1 LAVNR
6 LRRSPLTLV
15 GVFADLAVCVIA
27 LILAEISTRATHGA
41 APYTLGQV
49 LLFSADFAIAVSLM
63 NAFVGLYR
71 PKRLNVRTL
80 LGRHVFALS
89 VASYL
94 TYLTIQVIAERNY
107 AGELVATALIYLVVG
122 LFLMYGLRWTVTRLR
137 RPARVLIV
145 GTGPDAE
152 SVADDLRRSPA
163 RRTDVIGFYDTQPAS
178 DAFDPS
184 PFGFEPSYA
193 GLGPLSGSSPGAARR
208 VFDRSVP
215 LTELVRRE
223 HVDEIIVAEKEQRGG
238 GLPMDQL
245 LTCRVR
251 GTPVLDLAGYFE
263 RTSSEVRLEGLKA
276 SWLIYGEGF
285 VQGRLRR
292 AAKRGFDILVSALL
306 LGLALPVMLLA
317 AIVIKLDS
325 RGPVFYR
332 QLRVGLGGG
341 SFTCIKFR
349 SMRVDAERDGVAR
362 WASKGDSRIT
372 RVGSFLRATRIDELP
387 QLWSV
392 LNGEMSMV
400 GPRPERPEFVA
411 VLREQIP
418 FYDVRHSVK
427 PGLTGWAQVRFAY
440 GASVEDARRK
450 HQFDLYY
457 VKNNSLLLDA
467 LVLIETVSVVLF
479 REGQ

>member
-1 LAVNR
+1 M
-6 LRRSPLTLV
+6 
-15 GVFADLAVCVIA
+15 GVLADLTVCVVA
-27 LILAEISTRATHGA
+27 LILAEISTRATHGS

-94 TYLTIQVIAERNY
+94 TYLTIQVIVDRNY

-122 LFLMYGLRWTVTRLR
+122 LFLLNGLRWTARRLR

-152 SVADDLRRSPA
+152 SVADDLRSSA
-163 RRTDVIGFYDTQPAS
+163 SRRTDVIGFYDTQPAA
-178 DAFDPS
+178 DAYDPS
-184 PFGFEPSYA
+184 LLGFEPSGLEPGGFEPSFA
-193 GLGPLSGSSPGAARR
+193 GIGPLPAVPESRR
-208 VFDRSVP
+208 VFDRSVS
-215 LTELVRRE
+215 LTDLVRRE

-245 LTCRVR
+245 LSCRVR

-285 VQGRLRR
+285 VQGKLRR
-292 AAKRGFDILVSALL
+292 AAKRSFDFIVSALL
-306 LGLALPVMLLA
+306 LTLALPVMLFA
-317 AIVIKLDS
+317 AILIRLDS

-332 QLRVGLGGG
+332 QTRVGLGGH

-349 SMRVDAERDGVAR
+349 SMRNDAEGDGVAR
-362 WASKGDSRIT
+362 WASKGDARIT
-372 RVGSFLRATRIDELP
+372 RVGTFLRKTRIDELP

-392 LNGEMSMV
+392 LTGEMSMV
-400 GPRPERPEFVA
+400 GPRPERPEFVS